1 MALGNKK
8 AGAFASAFLFELI
21 EDRLIGLV
29 IAIRTTST
37 AASATTTATTI
48 AASAATTT
56 VAAATAAT
64 TVAAATAAATVSTTA
79 ATAARTIVLRT
90 GFVAGNPAAC
100 DFLLIQTFDRRR
112 SFVWTW
118 HFDESKPARTAGF
131 PVGNN
136 ANLCN
141 LTKTAESLTYLFFR
155 SSEREIPYIDIRH

>member
-1 MALGNKK
+1 LN
-8 AGAFASAFLFELI
+8 LLR
-21 EDRLIGLV
+21 DRLIGLV

-37 AASATTTATTI
+37 AASTTTASATI

-56 VAAATAAT
+56 VAATAAAT
-64 TVAAATAAATVSTTA
+64 TVAAATATAAVSTTA
-79 ATAARTIVLRT
+79 ATAARTIVLRS
-90 GFVAGNPAAC
+90 GFVTGNSAAC
-100 DFLLIQTFDRRR
+100 NFLLVQTFDRRR
-112 SFVWTW
+112 SFIWTW

>member
-1 MALGNKK
+1 LNR
-8 AGAFASAFLFELI
+8 LR
-21 EDRLIGLV
+21 DRLIGLV
-29 IAIRTTST
+29 IAVRTTST
-37 AASATTTATTI
+37 AASTTTAASTI

-56 VAAATAAT
+56 VAATAAAT
-64 TVAAATAAATVSTTA
+64 TVAAATATAAVSTTA
-79 ATAARTIVLRT
+79 ATAARTIVLRS
-90 GFVAGNPAAC
+90 GFVAGNSAAC
-100 DFLLIQTFDRRR
+100 NFLLVQTFDRRR
-112 SFVWTW
+112 SFIWTW

>member
-1 MALGNKK
+1 LNR
-8 AGAFASAFLFELI
+8 LR
-21 EDRLIGLV
+21 DRLIGLV

-37 AASATTTATTI
+37 AASATTTTATI
-48 AASAATTT
+48 AASAATAT
-56 VAAATAAT
+56 VAATAAAT
-64 TVAAATAAATVSTTA
+64 TVAAATAAAVSTAA

-90 GFVAGNPAAC
+90 SFVAGNSAAC
-100 DFLLIQTFDRRR
+100 NFLLVQTFDRRR
-112 SFVWTW
+112 SFIWTW